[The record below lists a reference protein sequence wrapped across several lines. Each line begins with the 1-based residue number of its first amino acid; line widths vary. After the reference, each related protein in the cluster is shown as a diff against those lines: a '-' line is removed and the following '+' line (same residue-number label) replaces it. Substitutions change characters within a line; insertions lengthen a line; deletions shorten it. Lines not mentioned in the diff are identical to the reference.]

1 MVVTKITVNPS
12 WKIHGP
18 AFIRAVLQVWRPV
31 ASDGHSVGAPVVLN
45 VDV

>member
-1 MVVTKITVNPS
+1 MGLHLS
-12 WKIHGP
+12 GLYS
-18 AFIRAVLQVWRPV
+18 RYSWRPV